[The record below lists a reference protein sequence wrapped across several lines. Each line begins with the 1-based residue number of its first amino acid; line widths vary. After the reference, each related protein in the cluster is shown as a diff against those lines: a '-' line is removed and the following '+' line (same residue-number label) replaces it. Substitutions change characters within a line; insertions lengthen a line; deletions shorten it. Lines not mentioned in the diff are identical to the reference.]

1 MWPITQKPEPAE
13 TRLRRGQSGTP
24 DLRRKPGFDAPA
36 LRAFPR
42 GDLIQKSS
50 PVPIAGAAAN
60 DAARRIPQSLP
71 TEIAFLIHYGIG
83 SGVLMAA
90 VARARAQGVTA
101 DAVLLAEGTI
111 SEDHFYRSLARY
123 LRLPFAAADMRLA
136 AAIDYPQ
143 CLKAGVVP
151 LAGLDRTAFVV
162 APRGR
167 AIGEL
172 IAALRRDASDA
183 LVVTT
188 PTHLSELVHA
198 AAHREISQRASLGLW
213 SVDPWLCARGGV
225 SPRQSIVALIV
236 VGAIAACL
244 AVAPG
249 TTATLCQ
256 MMLSLAFLAV
266 IWLRLAACAASREAP
281 APLPPSFN
289 DAELPIYSIVIALY
303 REARVVPQ
311 LLAALDGI
319 DYPRAK
325 LDVKFVI
332 EEDDAET
339 LRALTR
345 AGRVRGREIIVAPAG
360 APRTKPRAL
369 NVALPLL
376 RGQFVAVF
384 DAEDVPERAQ
394 IKMAVQ
400 RFAAAPQRLC
410 CLQARLAIDNAGD
423 SWLTRLFA
431 IEYAA
436 LFHVINGG
444 FGALRLPFPLG
455 GSSNHFRV
463 DALRKIGGWDAWNVT
478 EDADIGLRLARLGYY
493 AETFPS
499 VTYEEAP
506 RRLRDFFGQRRR
518 WCKGWYQTLIV
529 LLRNP
534 TRLVRELG
542 PAHCAAALLV
552 LLSYALAPLVGPL
565 CALWLGADVALGRLS
580 PPSGPFQIGLTTL
593 WVSVCVAGVPAI
605 LWPALVGLKRR
616 RLFSLWPWLLLL
628 PFYSL
633 LICFAAWI
641 GIYDLVR
648 RPQHW
653 YKTEHGLAR
662 TSRREPLQILREQ
675 RPEVGA

>member
-1 MWPITQKPEPAE
+1 MWPITQKPAPTE
-13 TRLRRGQSGTP
+13 TWRRRSEGA
-24 DLRRKPGFDAPA
+24 DLRRKPGFDGSA
-36 LRAFPR
+36 LRASPR
-42 GDLIQKSS
+42 GDLTQKSS
-50 PVPIAGAAAN
+50 PGPVANAN
-60 DAARRIPQSLP
+60 DAAARVPQNLP
-71 TEIAFLIHYGIG
+71 GEIAFLIHYGVAP
-83 SGVLMAA
+83 GVLLAA
-90 VARARAQGVTA
+90 AATARAQGVTA
-101 DAVLLAEGTI
+101 DAVLLAEGSV
-111 SEDHFYRSLARY
+111 SEDHFYGSLARY
-123 LRLPFAAADMRLA
+123 LRLPFVADAGVRLA

-143 CLKAGVVP
+143 CVKAGVVP

-162 APRGR
+162 APRGQ
-167 AIGEL
+167 AIGAL
-172 IAALRRDASDA
+172 NAALRRNASDA

-213 SVDPWLCARGGV
+213 SLDPWLCARGGAG
-225 SPRQSIVALIV
+225 RGQSIAALIGI
-236 VGAIAACL
+236 GALAACL
-244 AVAPG
+244 ALAPG
-249 TTATLCQ
+249 ATVTVCE

-266 IWLRLAACAASREAP
+266 IWLRLAACAASREVP
-281 APLPPSFN
+281 APPPAFLD
-289 DAELPIYSIVIALY
+289 DAKLPIYSIVIALY

-311 LLAALDGI
+311 LLAALDAI

-325 LDVKFVI
+325 LDIKFVV
-332 EEDDAET
+332 EEDDADT

-360 APRTKPRAL
+360 VPRTKPRAL

-376 RGQFVAVF
+376 RGQFVVVF
-384 DAEDVPERAQ
+384 DAEDVPDPAQ
-394 IKMAVQ
+394 IKIAVQ
-400 RFAAAPQRLC
+400 RFAAAPRSLC

-436 LFHVINGG
+436 IFHVINVG

-478 EDADIGLRLARLGYY
+478 EDADVGLRLARLGYY

-506 RRLRDFFGQRRR
+506 VKFKDFLGQRRR

-529 LLRNP
+529 LLRSP
-534 TRLVRELG
+534 ARLVRELG
-542 PAHCAAALLV
+542 AARCAATLLV

-565 CALWLGADVALGRLS
+565 CALWLAVDVTFGRLQA
-580 PPSGPFQIGLTTL
+580 PSGAFQIGLATL
-593 WVSVCVAGVPAI
+593 WISVCVAGVPAI

-616 RLFSLWPWLLLL
+616 RLLSLWPWLLLL

-633 LICFAAWI
+633 LVCFAAWI
-641 GIYDLVR
+641 GIYDLLV

-662 TSRREPLQILREQ
+662 TSRRPSPPFLGQQ
-675 RPEVGA
+675 TPAAGA